1 VRSGEGERRC
11 AERLTFKSC
20 RALFMAAS
28 CCICLIM
35 AALGSAELLM
45 DLMSIVR
52 VEEVVGGEWRACRRV
67 IGKKWCFGSGIL
79 ESDCQT

>member
-1 VRSGEGERRC
+1 
-11 AERLTFKSC
+11 
-20 RALFMAAS
+20 
-28 CCICLIM
+28 M